1 MRPAHRWACVLAV
14 AAAAVCWAGVAR
26 LSPVLDRRSRDR
38 GGAVAALAQ
47 ARAVRASTALE
58 LVPGLAPDYH
68 SDEEDSEDE
77 AYFAYDSDPALGSG
91 GRHSLALHMLPNDLY
106 PDAVCNDGTAA
117 GFYYRKG
124 GSDDSGFLI
133 EDPRWLVFLQG
144 GGWCWDEESCEQ
156 RKGIYPNLMSSKTWT
171 KNKAL
176 SGIFSHDA
184 LSSPLATASKVFVP
198 YCSSGVRACTRCVAQ
213 GVRCDTHEEFQL

>member
-1 MRPAHRWACVLAV
+1 MQLNALLAV
-14 AAAAVCWAGVAR
+14 LLAAG
-26 LSPVLDRRSRDR
+26 
-38 GGAVAALAQ
+38 
-47 ARAVRASTALE
+47 ARAATLTLKTFPNALE
-58 LVPGLAPDYH
+58 RGL
-68 SDEEDSEDE
+68 
-77 AYFAYDSDPALGSG
+77 
-91 GRHSLALHMLPNDLY
+91 
-106 PDAVCNDGTAA
+106 VCNDGTAA
-117 GFYYRKG
+117 GYYLAEG
-124 GSDDSGFLI
+124 DSD
-133 EDPRWLVFLQG
+133 LVLLHQQG

-156 RKGIYPNLMSSKTWT
+156 RKGIYPNLMSSKKWT